1 MKFSEVLDALM
12 EGKPISR
19 TGWEDNNYMYYDK
32 EENCFVLVRYPDDIE
47 RRYEIWSSALDLYPR
62 DIIAD
67 DWDIDNWDPD
77 HIVDDNK
84 MVDDEKKG

>member
-1 MKFSEVLDALM
+1 MKFSEVVDALM

-67 DWDIDNWDPD
+67 DWDIDDWDAED
-77 HIVDDNK
+77 SKVD
-84 MVDDEKKG
+84 E

>member
-1 MKFSEVLDALM
+1 MKFAEIVDALM

-67 DWDIDNWDPD
+67 DWDIDIWDPD
-77 HIVDDNK
+77 HIVDANK
-84 MVDDEKKG
+84 KVDEE

>member
-1 MKFSEVLDALM
+1 MKFSEVVDALM

-67 DWDIDNWDPD
+67 DWDIL
-77 HIVDDNK
+77 
-84 MVDDEKKG
+84 DEVL

>member
-1 MKFSEVLDALM
+1 MKFSEVVDALM

-67 DWDIDNWDPD
+67 DWDIDIWDAED
-77 HIVDDNK
+77 K
-84 MVDDEKKG
+84 KEDE

>member
-1 MKFSEVLDALM
+1 MKFAEIVDALM

-19 TGWEDNNYMYYDK
+19 TGREDNNYMYYDK

-67 DWDIDNWDPD
+67 DWDIDIWDAED
-77 HIVDDNK
+77 K
-84 MVDDEKKG
+84 KEDE

>member
-1 MKFSEVLDALM
+1 MKFSEVVDALM

-32 EENCFVLVRYPDDIE
+32 EENCFVLVRYPDVIE

-67 DWDIDNWDPD
+67 DWDIDIWDAED
-77 HIVDDNK
+77 K
-84 MVDDEKKG
+84 KEDE